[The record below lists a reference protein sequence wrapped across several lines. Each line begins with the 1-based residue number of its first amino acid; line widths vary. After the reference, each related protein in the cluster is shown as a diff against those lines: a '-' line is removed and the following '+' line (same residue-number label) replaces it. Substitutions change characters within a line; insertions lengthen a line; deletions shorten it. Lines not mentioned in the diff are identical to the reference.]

1 VSYAIYEIKCWQK
14 RSYENNSHKDTTI
27 AHIYLLY
34 PKAKYWLI
42 VVIKMS
48 MLAKAAKLS
57 KESKL

>member
-1 VSYAIYEIKCWQK
+1 MQYMKLKCWQK
-14 RSYENNSHKDTTI
+14 RSYENNSHNDTTI

-57 KESKL
+57 